1 MFPGIVQEMEI
12 FSECFSCI
20 SLMFSDTSRCCKY
33 CLDDWN

>member
-20 SLMFSDTSRCCKY
+20 LLRFRIQVDVA
-33 CLDDWN
+33 NIV